1 MKKFINVTD
10 GSIVLNLVV
19 ATLVFLSTVVTADTH
34 EADYWSVGTF
44 STAENAMVEQ
54 ARLAEM
60 IGLPIQI
67 AVFAEG
73 EMALFRLVIEK
84 DDDPEKQ
91 KQMIMESGIT
101 PWSIA
106 FDHDQLLEHDSVSAY
121 STQTPEYFLVLASF
135 QDKVM
140 ADALLA
146 RFDGSVDAAF
156 RVEESRLGSAA
167 WYRVI
172 HGPFDQPDKSVKAE
186 FNSQGF
192 EGAWWVRREVEESTM
207 TAVTTIADTSPESMD
222 DSATETTTEPM
233 ELQLIPPLAGEP
245 YLEYCVEKA
254 NQMER
259 TVYCQDGIFGNLIV
273 AERNGTTAG
282 PDALVAGGGVLAEF
296 CTLRAT
302 SEERDLYC
310 RN

>member
-1 MKKFINVTD
+1 MKKLINVTD

-34 EADYWSVGTF
+34 EADYWSVGAF

-106 FDHDQLLEHDSVSAY
+106 FDHDQLLEHDSVSTY
-121 STQTPEYFLVLASF
+121 STQTPEYFLVLA
-135 QDKVM
+135 
-140 ADALLA
+140 
-146 RFDGSVDAAF
+146 
-156 RVEESRLGSAA
+156 
-167 WYRVI
+167 
-172 HGPFDQPDKSVKAE
+172 
-186 FNSQGF
+186 
-192 EGAWWVRREVEESTM
+192 RRT
-207 TAVTTIADTSPESMD
+207 
-222 DSATETTTEPM
+222 
-233 ELQLIPPLAGEP
+233 
-245 YLEYCVEKA
+245 
-254 NQMER
+254 
-259 TVYCQDGIFGNLIV
+259 
-273 AERNGTTAG
+273 
-282 PDALVAGGGVLAEF
+282 
-296 CTLRAT
+296 
-302 SEERDLYC
+302 
-310 RN
+310 